1 MGVFKEAAT
10 CSKDFSPSARCSTK
24 RSETP
29 KRKMFLQSVEKNVF
43 RRKRKTGKATFL
55 QLNHTLF
62 CHLLAIARILMIND
76 AVEEAIKQAIDQ
88 QHPKLHPPFICSH
101 LSDTWTVHNVNVGHF
116 FPTQTGPSGTY
127 RPTSQLS
134 YYLTYICPNALGRG
148 EHWEN

>member
-1 MGVFKEAAT
+1 MGDFKEAAT

-29 KRKMFLQSVEKNVF
+29 KRKMFLQSVEKIVF

-88 QHPKLHPPFICSH
+88 QHPKLHPPFIFGH
-101 LSDTWTVHNVNVGHF
+101 LSDLNSDWKNLPLLRITKETE
-116 FPTQTGPSGTY
+116 TRYSLA
-127 RPTSQLS
+127 QLQM
-134 YYLTYICPNALGRG
+134 LL
-148 EHWEN
+148 HLLK